1 MKIIIVLT
9 SQKFLGTIDA
19 QTFSRVE
26 EFAAPFFFFLAA
38 EAIINIAFP
47 EVLLQIKKQKLI

>member
-9 SQKFLGTIDA
+9 SHKFLGTIDA

-26 EFAAPFFFFLAA
+26 EFAAPFFVF
-38 EAIINIAFP
+38 
-47 EVLLQIKKQKLI
+47 